1 MEYHF
6 DWDPVKEQT
15 NVRKHNVRFSQAATI
30 FLDPNQV
37 STYDLDHSENEER
50 WATIGMDST
59 GVIRVVI
66 HTYQIIDDTEAHI
79 RLISARSA
87 TRPEIKQYQEGL

>member
-6 DWDPVKEQT
+6 DWDPVKEKA
-15 NVRKHNVRFSQAATI
+15 NLRKHNIHFGQAATI

-37 STYDLDHSENEER
+37 STYDLEHSENEDR
-50 WATIGMDST
+50 WVTIGMDSI

-66 HTYQIIDDTEAHI
+66 HTYQMIDDTEAHI

-87 TRPEIKQYQEGL
+87 TRTEISQYQEGL

>member
-6 DWDPVKEQT
+6 DWDPVKEQA
-15 NVRKHNVRFSQAATI
+15 NWRKHAIRFNQAATI

-59 GVIRVVI
+59 GAIRVVI
-66 HTYQIIDDTEAHI
+66 HTYHIIDDTEAHI

-87 TRPEIKQYQEGL
+87 TRTEIKQYQEGL